1 MKKISKYL
9 SGLFA
14 FLMLFTF
21 TTKQVL
27 ADMLPPGN
35 QFYKVPK
42 DERAGILEII
52 EPQYIIIGITVIIG
66 IIVSFALIA
75 KLRDSEE
82 ESENE

>member
-1 MKKISKYL
+1 MKKYL
-9 SGLFA
+9 NFLSILTLSLLFSTQEA
-14 FLMLFTF
+14 F
-21 TTKQVL
+21 

-35 QFYKVPK
+35 FDKIPK
-42 DERAGILEII
+42 DERTKFFDII

-82 ESENE
+82 ESESE